1 LLLHALF
8 VCGQALL
15 LSFVVGFVFPKLT
28 YWEGAHQ
35 DQVFLLLGEGGRG
48 GGGWREARKK
58 RENLVSS
65 SCEKEKERK
74 RDSRL
79 RSTHQSILEETKLD
93 LLYLCTKER
102 KALTFAFLCFSL
114 LVKSQFEISGFLVSS
129 SIIIIIVYAQRFFL
143 FAAGMLF
150 FSFLD

>member
-1 LLLHALF
+1 M
-8 VCGQALL
+8 
-15 LSFVVGFVFPKLT
+15 GFVFPKLT

-35 DQVFLLLGEGGRG
+35 DQVFLLLGEGGAE
-48 GGGWREARKK
+48 GGGWREAREK

-65 SCEKEKERK
+65 SCERERDREKEKKK

-79 RSTHQSILEETKLD
+79 RSTHQSILQETKSD

-102 KALTFAFLCFSL
+102 KALAFAFLCFSL
-114 LVKSQFEISGFLVSS
+114 LVKTQFEILGFLVSS
-129 SIIIIIVYAQRFFL
+129 SIIIIVYAQRFFFL
-143 FAAGMLF
+143 AAGMLF

>member
-1 LLLHALF
+1 LWTGLAF
-8 VCGQALL
+8 FF
-15 LSFVVGFVFPKLT
+15 FVVGFVFPKLT

-35 DQVFLLLGEGGRG
+35 DQVFLLLGEGGGG
-48 GGGWREARKK
+48 GGGWREAREK

-65 SCEKEKERK
+65 SCEREREKKK

-79 RSTHQSILEETKLD
+79 RSTHHQSILQETKSD

-102 KALTFAFLCFSL
+102 KALAFAFLCFSL
-114 LVKSQFEISGFLVSS
+114 LVKTQFEILGFLVSS
-129 SIIIIIVYAQRFFL
+129 SIIIIVYAQRFFFL
-143 FAAGMLF
+143 AAGMLF